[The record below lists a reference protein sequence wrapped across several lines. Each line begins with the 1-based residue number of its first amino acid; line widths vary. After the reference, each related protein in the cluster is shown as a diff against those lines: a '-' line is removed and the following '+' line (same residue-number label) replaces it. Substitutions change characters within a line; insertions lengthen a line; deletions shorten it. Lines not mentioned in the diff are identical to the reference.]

1 MHFPERWSQSVV
13 EKCYKGLIPPN
24 LFVVVRFLHLE
35 YKEISYL
42 HKNKNSKLWK
52 EFQYYMIIFSYYEH
66 NHVISKLQHYWYVFK
81 SQTAT
86 CKLPSNAS
94 NFASNDTGDESFK
107 SAWCTL
113 DFLLDKKTSSWMSDI
128 DWDNIGRI
136 VTSLQ
141 YWN

>member
-35 YKEISYL
+35 YKKISYL
-42 HKNKNSKLWK
+42 HINKNSKLWK

-66 NHVISKLQHYWYVFK
+66 NHVISKLEHYWYVFK

-86 CKLPSNAS
+86 CKLPSNAR
-94 NFASNDTGDESFK
+94 NFAGSVTEDRSVK
-107 SAWCTL
+107 SARYNADL
-113 DFLLDKKTSSWMSDI
+113 HLDKKKPTLMSDI
-128 DWDNIGRI
+128 CWDFNGRI
-136 VTSLQ
+136 DTSLQ
-141 YWN
+141 YSN